1 MFWGLFVR
9 RQCGE
14 SFSVI
19 VFDVWNRFGLG
30 IVRRRASRFGGARGS
45 CQRFRGGL
53 GELGCCRATDRLSA
67 SPKNNLANNQFGQQS
82 IWQAA
87 RHRTLGGWRLWGVK
101 MARRYF
107 GTDGIRGLA
116 NKHPMTSEVALKVGM
131 AAGTA
136 FHTGKHTHRPRVV
149 IGKDTRLS
157 GYMLEAALMSGFT
170 SVGMDVFLLG
180 PMPTPAV
187 AMLTRSLR
195 ADIGVMIS
203 ASHNRFDDNGI
214 KLFDPDGYKLSDE
227 MELRIEDLIDSDSG
241 SMLVAASDIGR
252 ATRVE
257 SARERYVEYAKRTLP
272 RNLRFDG
279 LRIVVDCANGAGY
292 RVAPEVLW
300 ELGAEVIKIGVEPDG
315 RNINNEC
322 GSTAPA
328 ALIEKVRE
336 VRADIGIALD
346 GDADRVVIVDEKGRI
361 VDGDQLMAVIAESWH
376 RRGKLAAGGI
386 VATVMSNLGLERH
399 LQDMGLSMARTPV
412 GDRYVV
418 EHMRK
423 HGYNVG
429 GEQSGHIVLSDF
441 TTTGDGLVS
450 ALQVLAVAV
459 ASQRPI
465 SEVCSC
471 FEPLPQVL
479 KNVRYSD
486 GQPLEDSSVIS
497 AIDDA
502 QAMLGNSGRLVI
514 RPSGTEPVI
523 RVMAEGDDQTLVDRV
538 VGDICD
544 AVRSAAA
551 RAA

>member
-1 MFWGLFVR
+1 
-9 RQCGE
+9 
-14 SFSVI
+14 
-19 VFDVWNRFGLG
+19 
-30 IVRRRASRFGGARGS
+30 
-45 CQRFRGGL
+45 
-53 GELGCCRATDRLSA
+53 
-67 SPKNNLANNQFGQQS
+67 
-82 IWQAA
+82 
-87 RHRTLGGWRLWGVK
+87 

-116 NKHPMTSEVALKVGM
+116 NRHPMTSEVALKVGM
-131 AAGTA
+131 AAGKV
-136 FHTGKHTHRPRVV
+136 FQNGSHSHRPRVV

-170 SVGMDVFLLG
+170 AVGMDVFLLG

-195 ADIGVMIS
+195 ADLGVMIS

-227 MELRIEDLIDSDSG
+227 MELTIERLIDEDAG
-241 SMLVAASDIGR
+241 QLLAAPDKIGR

-257 SARERYVEYAKRTLP
+257 SAQERYIEYAKRTLP
-272 RNLRFDG
+272 RNLRLDG
-279 LRIVVDCANGAGY
+279 LRIVIDCANGAGY

-300 ELGAEVIKIGVEPDG
+300 ELGAEVIKIGVEPNG
-315 RNINNEC
+315 RNINLKC
-322 GSTAPA
+322 GSTAPE
-328 ALIEKVRE
+328 ALIEKVHE

-346 GDADRVVIVDEKGRI
+346 GDADRVVIVDERGRI

-376 RRGKLAAGGI
+376 RRGRLSAGGI

-399 LQDMGLSMARTPV
+399 LRGLGLAMERTPV

-423 HGYNVG
+423 HGFNVG

-450 ALQVLAVAV
+450 ALQILGVAV
-459 ASQRPI
+459 ATDRPV
-465 SEVCSC
+465 SEVCAR
-471 FEPLPQVL
+471 FEPVPQVL
-479 KNVRYSD
+479 RNIRFAGGK
-486 GQPLEDSSVIS
+486 PLEDDRVKS
-497 AIDDA
+497 AIEA
-502 QAMLGNSGRLVI
+502 ARQRLGDSGRLVI

-523 RVMAEGDDQTLVDRV
+523 RVMAEGDDETLIGMVVD
-538 VGDICD
+538 DICE
-544 AVRSAAA
+544 AVRVAAA
-551 RAA
+551 QVAA